1 MIYLLFILLVIIFIS
16 NLYLNNKD
24 FGAPS
29 VIFSLSFLFSAACG
43 SVFQSKWNID
53 ISFFTVIIVV
63 FYILIFSIVCFIM
76 KCLFTSKNVTSDNR
90 EYTDEIL
97 NLNHIV
103 MKTVLFIFLIMTSV
117 YIYVLLNK
125 TGTKNIL
132 QMIGGTYSLR
142 LETLKIPF
150 YLRLYIAIT
159 QGVGYWIS
167 YVIVRNLSY
176 RKFEIT
182 AFLLFLIC
190 LFTNLLSGSRGVAVC
205 MILSFPAN
213 FLLQSYR
220 KNKYNRKINLK
231 RVFFAIIVGLFSLLI
246 FVNSERW
253 LGRATVSSW
262 NAIDSL
268 GTYGGAEFYNLD
280 YFLVNTKIPQS
291 NQFGSL
297 TFSSLRNTVS
307 KYLVSNYTRPAAYNF
322 LFINGHFMGNVF
334 TMFYEPL
341 YDFGYLGCG
350 ILMILYAFL
359 TQATYNKVITSS
371 SNNIVPFSISF
382 YGYLFPILALSF
394 FAWWFG
400 NYVVSTSFIY
410 IVVVWK
416 VCNYIF
422 LKLSLTFKG
431 RRIN

>member
-29 VIFSLSFLFSAACG
+29 VIFSLSFLFSAAVGC
-43 SVFQSKWNID
+43 VFQFEWGID
-53 ISFFTVIIVV
+53 ISFLTVIIVTL
-63 FYILIFSIVCFIM
+63 YILIFSIVCLITRR
-76 KCLFTSKNVTSDNR
+76 LFNNKIRTNNNLD
-90 EYTDEIL
+90 ETDKIL
-97 NLNHIV
+97 NLNHTII
-103 MKTVLFIFLIMTSV
+103 KIVLFIFMTLTLV
-117 YIYVLLNK
+117 YVNVLMNK
-125 TGTKNIL
+125 TGTKNIF
-132 QMIGGTYSLR
+132 QMIGGTYSLK
-142 LETLKIPF
+142 LETLNIPF

-167 YVIVRNLSY
+167 YVIVRNFSF

-182 AFLLFLIC
+182 AFMLFVIC
-190 LFTNLLSGSRGVAVC
+190 LFSNLLSGSRGVAVC

-213 FLLQSYR
+213 FLLQSSR
-220 KNKYNRKINLK
+220 KNKYKRRIKLK
-231 RVFFAIIVGLFSLLI
+231 KVLITIIIGLFCLLI

-262 NAIDSL
+262 NAIDTL
-268 GTYGGAEFYNLD
+268 GTYCGAEFYNLD
-280 YFLVNTKIPQS
+280 YFLANTKIPQS
-291 NQFGSL
+291 IQFGSL

-307 KYLVSNYTRPAAYNF
+307 KYLISNYTKPAAYNF
-322 LFINGHFMGNVF
+322 LYVNGYFMGNVF

-341 YDFGYLGCG
+341 YDFGYFGCA
-350 ILMILYAFL
+350 IIMIFYAFL
-359 TQATYNKVITSS
+359 TQATYNKATQSS
-371 SNNIVPFSISF
+371 SNYIIPFSISF
-382 YGYLFPILALSF
+382 YGYLFPILAVSF

-410 IVVVWK
+410 IVIVWK

-422 LKLSLTFKG
+422 LKLTLTFKG
-431 RRIN
+431 RRIH